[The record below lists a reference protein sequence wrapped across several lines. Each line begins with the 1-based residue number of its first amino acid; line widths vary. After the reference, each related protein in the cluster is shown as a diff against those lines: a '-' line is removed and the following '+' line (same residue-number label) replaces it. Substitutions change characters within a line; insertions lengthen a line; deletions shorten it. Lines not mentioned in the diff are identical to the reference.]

1 LLRNR
6 SMSADEVEK
15 QAADY
20 LIKKGRVKLWQR
32 LLN

>member
-6 SMSADEVEK
+6 SHSKDELEQ